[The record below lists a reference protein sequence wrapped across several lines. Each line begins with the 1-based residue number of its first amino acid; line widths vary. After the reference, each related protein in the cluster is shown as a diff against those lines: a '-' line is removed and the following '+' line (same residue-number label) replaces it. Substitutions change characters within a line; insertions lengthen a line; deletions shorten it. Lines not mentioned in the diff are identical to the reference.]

1 MSGKIE
7 YKFLQ
12 IIKNVNDDNIFNHN
26 GDILMYSEDRICKNQ
41 IKIPWRL
48 INIDYSESNGF
59 RPLS

>member
-1 MSGKIE
+1 MSDKIE

-12 IIKNVNDDNIFNHN
+12 IIKNVNNDNIFNHN
-26 GDILMYSEDRICKNQ
+26 GYILMYSEDRICKNQ

-48 INIDYSESNGF
+48 IYIDYSESNGF